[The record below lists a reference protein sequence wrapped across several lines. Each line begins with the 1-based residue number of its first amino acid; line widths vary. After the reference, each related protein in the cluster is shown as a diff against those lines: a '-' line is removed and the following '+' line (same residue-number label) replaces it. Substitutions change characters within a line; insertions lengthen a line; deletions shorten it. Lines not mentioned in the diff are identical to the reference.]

1 MNLTEVDIRRALN
14 NRTSKVGDFVWVSN
28 ENGYANNYEVI
39 KISAISFKLRNT
51 KTGNTFGV
59 LPSSVFASKENAEFN
74 NFARHCFNIL
84 KNFQGENKLTAFLK
98 HTQKT
103 EFRNRFKKE
112 FPEYLI

>member
-1 MNLTEVDIRRALN
+1 MNLTEIDIRRALN
-14 NRTSKVGDFVWVSN
+14 NTTSKVGDSVWVSN

-74 NFARHCFNIL
+74 KFTRYCFKML
-84 KNFQGENKLTAFLK
+84 KNFQGENKLRSFLE
-98 HTQKT
+98 HSQKT
-103 EFRNRFKKE
+103 EFRNRFEKE
-112 FPEYLI
+112 FAEYLI

>member
-1 MNLTEVDIRRALN
+1 MMLNELDIRRALN
-14 NRTSKVGDFVWVSN
+14 NTTSKVGDFVWVSN
-28 ENGYANNYEVI
+28 ENGFANNYEVL
-39 KISAISFKLRNT
+39 KINSLKFELRNT
-51 KTGNTFGV
+51 KTGSAFSV
-59 LPSSVFASKENAEFN
+59 LSSSVFASKENAEFN

-84 KNFQGENKLTAFLK
+84 KNFQGENKLTAFLE